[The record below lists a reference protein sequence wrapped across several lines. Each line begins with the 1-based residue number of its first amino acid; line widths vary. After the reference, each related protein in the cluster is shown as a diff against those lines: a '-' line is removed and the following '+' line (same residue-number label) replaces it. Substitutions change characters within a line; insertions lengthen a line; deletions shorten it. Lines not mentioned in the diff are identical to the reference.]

1 MSLQLRER
9 NGAGA
14 ECGEVAGVVVAAE
27 YTAHFELMLEV
38 YEEKERERDVAYAQ
52 VVCTERWRVG
62 LLSLTGAANFLLGES

>member
-1 MSLQLRER
+1 
-9 NGAGA
+9 
-14 ECGEVAGVVVAAE
+14 VVVAAE